1 VSVAPTPTDGIS
13 LPDQYEI
20 RVASHLH
27 PRWDA
32 SFEGFELIRD
42 SDGTT
47 ILRGPIVDQASLH
60 GVLRK
65 VRDLGVVLIS
75 VTSTPDGGGTAQP
88 ADLPAPDPRDTPPA

>member
-1 VSVAPTPTDGIS
+1 MSVTPTPIGGIS

-32 SFEGFELIRD
+32 SFEGFQLIRD

-47 ILRGPIVDQASLH
+47 VLRGPIVDQAALH

-75 VTSTPDGGGTAQP
+75 VTSASKGGEAARPVQ
-88 ADLPAPDPRDTPPA
+88 LPAPDARDRPPA